1 MSIEALSVVL
11 NHSQAK
17 GAAKL
22 VLLGIANHLGPDA
35 EEGAWPS
42 QARLARYANVS
53 DRAVRTAINELSALG
68 ELRVEQAAGV
78 SRSQYRPNRY
88 WITLRCPEDCDRSLS
103 HNRVEETSV
112 RVEVFDGRAEETYRQ
127 GGSFLPSGWKQASY
141 EPSLNLKKKQQEPI
155 AQPKAS
161 LFEDFWKVYP
171 RKAGKQSAAK
181 AYEKA
186 LKLATPEAILE
197 GARRY
202 AEDPNRSE
210 AYTAHAATWLNGG
223 RWEDEPLPER
233 QLTLEEK
240 QERERIKREN
250 QRAAEIEASRLAR
263 EEAER
268 ERERIRLNPPKRCE
282 HDRIIFA
289 CRICAPKVI
298 DELQH

>member
-1 MSIEALSVVL
+1 MSIEALSIVL

-42 QARLARYANVS
+42 QARLARYANVT

-68 ELRVEQAAGV
+68 ELKVEVAGGV

-103 HNRVEETSV
+103 HNRA
-112 RVEVFDGRAEETYRQ
+112 EVSDIRAEVISSQ
-127 GGSFLPSGWKQASY
+127 GGSFLHSGRKHTSY
-141 EPSLNLKKKQQEPI
+141 EPTLNLKKKQQEPN

-161 LFEDFWKVYP
+161 LVDGFEEFWKSYP
-171 RKAGKQSAAK
+171 RKAGKQSALK
-181 AYEKA
+181 AFEKA
-186 LKLATPEAILE
+186 LKLASVESIIE

-202 AEDPNRSE
+202 AADPNRKE

-223 RWEDEPLPER
+223 RWDDEPLPER
-233 QLTLEEK
+233 ELTAEEK
-240 QERERIKREN
+240 AERDRIKREA
-250 QRAAEIEASRLAR
+250 QRAAEIESARKQR

-268 ERERIRLNPPKRCE
+268 QREAIRLNPPKQCE

-289 CRICAPKVI
+289 CRICAPKYLA
-298 DELQH
+298 ELNQ